1 MRKNDNIPFSIKQLE
16 DNSGFLLWQISS
28 LWQQKQKK
36 ALEANYNITHTQYV
50 LLASIYWLTLHD
62 EEVTQVSLS
71 AHTKIEPMTIS
82 QVLKVLQKKEYIY
95 RQPHSK
101 DTRAKAVYL
110 TPQGK
115 KLMKDAIVTIESID
129 ARFFE
134 VLGKNVNKFNSTMQ
148 KLIKDNF

>member
-36 ALEANYNITHTQYV
+36 ALEANYDITHTQYV

-82 QVLKVLQKKEYIY
+82 QVLKVLQKREYTY

-110 TPQGK
+110 TEQGK
-115 KLMKDAIVTIESID
+115 DLMKDAIVTIETID
-129 ARFFE
+129 NRFFE

-148 KLIKDNF
+148 KLIKNNF